1 MEKKVNIRLPKG
13 KEAKNVQFNV
23 VDGKIEVCYDLEDK
37 FEPKDG
43 DFVISST
50 GLIFIFKKDLGD
62 TYCERRAE
70 SYIGI
75 ERKSGNIYTNL
86 FFVIDKGRF
95 ATEQEKSEFL
105 ERLEKE
111 CKKKWNAEKKCL
123 EDVYVPKFG
132 DIVKVEGPSFAF
144 ERNYSICIYPNRN
157 EKYDQ
162 CYIGDFFDIAN
173 INLSGI
179 LCSSCGNAPVGRLHI
194 IPASE
199 SEKQELFNKL
209 AEVGKR
215 WNPETKQIE
224 DIRWTP
230 QQNEEYWF
238 INGGLNVR

>member
-1 MEKKVNIRLPKG
+1 M
-13 KEAKNVQFNV
+13 
-23 VDGKIEVCYDLEDK
+23 
-37 FEPKDG
+37 
-43 DFVISST
+43 
-50 GLIFIFKKDLGD
+50 
-62 TYCERRAE
+62 
-70 SYIGI
+70 
-75 ERKSGNIYTNL
+75 
-86 FFVIDKGRF
+86 
-95 ATEQEKSEFL
+95 
-105 ERLEKE
+105 
-111 CKKKWNAEKKCL
+111 
-123 EDVYVPKFG
+123 PKFG

-238 INGGLNVR
+238 INGGLNVRWTRYTKFEENDIRRVKSNNCFKTEEASQKVAEQIKEIFKNSKAE